1 MGCYWTLR
9 FGHLVIDSGNQNCD
23 LAFLSLLL
31 KDDFHLTPTPKC
43 VVSAN
48 ELRNR
53 LFRCGYST
61 LSCQNYFR
69 EYISAV
75 EKRKSSILFVT
86 DDFICEDPWKDLSP
100 FLRRLRI
107 DTLCSI
113 WSKLFKGCA
122 LEGNEKY
129 LHMLVTNR
137 FDAEY
142 MDPYFDQSVNYFILT
157 GICNE
162 ADVCLDMEEIF
173 DWGYWTKDDF
183 ENDSLDYTLLTHTN
197 QNALVRFSTVEHEEN
212 MQIEFK
218 EVTDQSITN
227 SIKKN
232 LAKNAVAFLNT
243 MGGAI
248 FFGISDSGEVR
259 GFMTDRGKRDEIANL
274 AIKIISNITPRIPPE
289 TYSIKFIPII
299 ENGQIS
305 NDLVCLCISFRANHK
320 EQRYE
325 DADGRIWFRQ
335 HGATLR
341 LDI

>member
-1 MGCYWTLR
+1 MALR
-9 FGHLVIDSGNQNCD
+9 AMTWMV
-23 LAFLSLLL
+23 SLY
-31 KDDFHLTPTPKC
+31 HSTGSPSC
-43 VVSAN
+43 SRSH
-48 ELRNR
+48 LRN
-53 LFRCGYST
+53 
-61 LSCQNYFR
+61 Q
-69 EYISAV
+69 E
-75 EKRKSSILFVT
+75 
-86 DDFICEDPWKDLSP
+86 
-100 FLRRLRI
+100 
-107 DTLCSI
+107 
-113 WSKLFKGCA
+113 
-122 LEGNEKY
+122 
-129 LHMLVTNR
+129 
-137 FDAEY
+137 
-142 MDPYFDQSVNYFILT
+142 
-157 GICNE
+157 
-162 ADVCLDMEEIF
+162 
-173 DWGYWTKDDF
+173 
-183 ENDSLDYTLLTHTN
+183 
-197 QNALVRFSTVEHEEN
+197 
-212 MQIEFK
+212 
-218 EVTDQSITN
+218 EVTEQSITN